1 MKTLQINIVF
11 FILYCASWYIEFF
24 ILFKLQNYL
33 IGTLSLYFPMLIFIP
48 HGIRVI
54 GSLVY
59 GYKVFL
65 GLFLAH
71 VVTGYYFI
79 DKIEEILLLSLAS
92 VLCVYIGMLII
103 YKKIQIAPNQITLN
117 TVLLLGIISSILNS
131 AFNLLI
137 KGDSH
142 INLYNFFAY
151 GVGDIIGTLL
161 IFMIL
166 IKIIKITNLKTTN

>member
-1 MKTLQINIVF
+1 MKNLQINIIF
-11 FILYCASWYIEFF
+11 FVLYSVSWLIEFF
-24 ILFKLQNYL
+24 VLFKLQNYL
-33 IGTLSLYFPMLIFIP
+33 LGTLSLYFPMLIFIP

-54 GSLVY
+54 GLLVY
-59 GYKVFL
+59 GYKIFL

-79 DKIEEILLLSLAS
+79 DNIEEILLLSLAS
-92 VLCVYIGMLII
+92 IVCVYCGMLII
-103 YKKIQIAPNQITLN
+103 YKKIQITPDQITIN
-117 TVLLLGIISSILNS
+117 TVLLLAIISSFLNS
-131 AFNLLI
+131 ASNLI
-137 KGDSH
+137 MKGDSH

-166 IKIIKITNLKTTN
+166 IKIIKITNLKIID